1 MRKVLKKTIK
11 KKPTKHI
18 WNHNCQDSELM
29 LNKKEREVIHR

>member
-11 KKPTKHI
+11 KKLIKPI

-29 LNKKEREVIHR
+29 LSKRGKEVILR